1 MIGILI
7 ATGGVNMERAK
18 LLRLGGYAAGVVL
31 MVFGVGTIAI
41 GIVGKNTVED
51 ELSQEKIVGSP
62 DMSPEGI
69 APGIEEAKLTVDAP
83 DCDVAE
89 EPITTG
95 SEARCFAKYMRI
107 HALESSGG
115 LTYAEMGRFVSE
127 ADPSNPAGTNDEAA
141 ALKDESGKPV
151 SNAARNTWVTET
163 ALSTA
168 LNMSYMATGVAVFSI
183 VVGVALILAGVGFL
197 LLAHPTAEPSVPASC
212 PCKAASM
219 RTATPSA
226 AASASTSGRS
236 LRLRMLQIAPPRSK
250 TAIIGGTASSAPRY
264 ASERGQSALDPLH
277 SALSPIKAPI
287 PVTPNT
293 IHAATTAAMIST
305 ALRMI

>member
-1 MIGILI
+1 
-7 ATGGVNMERAK
+7 MERAK
-18 LLRLGGYAAGVVL
+18 LLRLGGYAAGVIL
-31 MVFGVGTIAI
+31 IIFGIGTIAI
-41 GIVGKNTVED
+41 GIAGKNTVED

-69 APGIEEAKLTVDAP
+69 APGIEEANLSVDAP

-95 SEARCFAKYMRI
+95 SEARCFGQYMRI

-115 LTYAEMGRFVSE
+115 MTYAEMGRFVAAE
-127 ADPSNPAGTNDEAA
+127 DPADPAGTNDEAA

-168 LNMSYMATGVAVFSI
+168 LNVSYMATGVAIFTI

-197 LLAHPTAEPSVPASC
+197 LLAAAVFRGTSPETKPA
-212 PCKAASM
+212 
-219 RTATPSA
+219 
-226 AASASTSGRS
+226 
-236 LRLRMLQIAPPRSK
+236 
-250 TAIIGGTASSAPRY
+250 
-264 ASERGQSALDPLH
+264 
-277 SALSPIKAPI
+277 
-287 PVTPNT
+287 
-293 IHAATTAAMIST
+293 
-305 ALRMI
+305 